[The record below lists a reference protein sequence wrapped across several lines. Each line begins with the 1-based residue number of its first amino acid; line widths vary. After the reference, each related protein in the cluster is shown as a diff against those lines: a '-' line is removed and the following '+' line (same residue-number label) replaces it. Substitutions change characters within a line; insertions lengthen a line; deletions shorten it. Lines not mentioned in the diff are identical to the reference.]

1 MNVKRKREL
10 ITSLTFYPGIAKRH
24 FHPKRVKA
32 HALGREPSALLLW
45 LFLKFGEFR
54 ITRIKADASTY
65 MFVYFFLQPIGI
77 CGFKGSTS

>member
-32 HALGREPSALLLW
+32 HASGVSILTSILMEFQIWRIWIKQESKRTLQRIC
-45 LFLKFGEFR
+45 LF
-54 ITRIKADASTY
+54 IS
-65 MFVYFFLQPIGI
+65 FFSP
-77 CGFKGSTS
+77 

>member
-32 HALGREPSALLLW
+32 HASGVSILTSILMEFQIWRISRNKNQSGRFNVYVC
-45 LFLKFGEFR
+45 LFLSSAHRHLRF
-54 ITRIKADASTY
+54 
-65 MFVYFFLQPIGI
+65 
-77 CGFKGSTS
+77 